1 MFMCR
6 QLPHKSSSCYK
17 HGYVRLEAEMKR
29 LKNLLGLGYDLKIEW
44 LPSHAKQSGGKPLS
58 GEVLGD
64 VVYIYD
70 AEIGD
75 ALKTL
80 KHELVDCSISE
91 VINCYREVCNM
102 LIKKIN
108 DDAYKKKEKLV
119 KALTRLI

>member
-1 MFMCR
+1 MCR
-6 QLPHKSSSCYK
+6 QLPHQSSSCYK
-17 HGYVRLEAEMKR
+17 NGYIRLQAEMKR

-44 LPSHAKQSGGKPLS
+44 LPDHVKQSYGKPLS

-70 AEIGD
+70 AEIGE

-80 KHELVDCSISE
+80 KHELIDLSISE
-91 VINCYREVCNM
+91 VINCYREVCNI

-108 DDAYKKKEKLV
+108 DDSYQKKEKLV

>member
-1 MFMCR
+1 MCP
-6 QLPHKSSSCYK
+6 QLPTKSSSSCYK
-17 HGYVRLEAEMKR
+17 DGYVRLKAEMKR
-29 LKNLLGLGYDLKIEW
+29 LSRLLGLGHDLKIEW
-44 LPSHAKQSGGKPLS
+44 LPDHVKQSCGKLLS

-70 AEIGD
+70 AKIEE

-80 KHELVDCSISE
+80 KHELIDLAISE
-91 VINCYREVCNM
+91 VVNCYREVCNI

-119 KALTRLI
+119 KVLTRLI

>member
-1 MFMCR
+1 
-6 QLPHKSSSCYK
+6 
-17 HGYVRLEAEMKR
+17 MKR

-44 LPSHAKQSGGKPLS
+44 LPDHVKQSRGNSLS

-70 AEIGD
+70 AEVGE

-80 KHELVDCSISE
+80 KHELIDLSISE
-91 VINCYREVCNM
+91 VVNCYREVCNI